1 MKSSNAFNAAV
12 AAALVAAVALTACL
26 MAFPQLLGGQSSAV
40 AEAYEE
46 KVFGTE
52 GVLSVEISVK
62 ESDW

>member
-40 AEAYEE
+40 AETYEE

-52 GVLSVEISVK
+52 GVSGHL
-62 ESDW
+62 

>member
-26 MAFPQLLGGQSSAV
+26 MAFTPLLGGQSSAV

-52 GVLSVEISVK
+52 GVSGHL
-62 ESDW
+62 